1 MAERYEQRQ
10 SLRDTRTHLGI
21 GYAVLTSAHRSSIK
35 DSASFDAT
43 RQALSKR
50 QPFQA
55 LRQSPGSNT
64 APTRAVASFRRLATS
79 LVASRNLNKVRQQ
92 DLKCSCFSHQGY
104 QGRGCDA

>member
-1 MAERYEQRQ
+1 MSQRCGIRQ
-10 SLRDTRTHLGI
+10 SLRDIRTHLGI
-21 GYAVLTSAHRSSIK
+21 GYALSTSAQRSSIK

-64 APTRAVASFRRLATS
+64 APTRAVVSVRRPA
-79 LVASRNLNKVRQQ
+79 VASRHLDKVG
-92 DLKCSCFSHQGY
+92 LGTFKCSCFSHQGDL
-104 QGRGCDA
+104 GGSCDA